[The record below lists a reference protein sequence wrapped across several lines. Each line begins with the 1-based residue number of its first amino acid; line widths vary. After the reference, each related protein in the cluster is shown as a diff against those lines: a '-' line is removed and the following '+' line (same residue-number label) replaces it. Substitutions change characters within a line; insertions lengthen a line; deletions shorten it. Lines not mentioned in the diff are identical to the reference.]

1 MKKYIELGFTP
12 VDKGLLLLCIH
23 KLHNILSENS
33 YLEYI
38 VHMHSLHI
46 LEGKYK

>member
-1 MKKYIELGFTP
+1 MKKYIESGFTP
-12 VDKGLLLLCIH
+12 FLCVPITH
-23 KLHNILSENS
+23 KFYNILSENS

-38 VHMHSLHI
+38 VHMRSLHI

>member
-1 MKKYIELGFTP
+1 MKKYIELDFTAFI
-12 VDKGLLLLCIH
+12 KGVSH
-23 KLHNILSENS
+23 EFYNISSENS